1 MAFSGADHLVILVR
15 DIDQGDRHMAAP
27 NLVCRSAI
35 RADLPEVGIRQA
47 FFLLEDDTF
56 IELIAPM
63 SDNSPIAKTL
73 ESRGEGVHTVA
84 LKVDDMEATI
94 EHLASQGVQLIG
106 VGTPQVFIH
115 PKSANGVRIQ
125 LWPKAQPHRWKDQ
138 PNNRGSG

>member
-1 MAFSGADHLVILVR
+1 MAFSGADHLVISVR
-15 DIDQGDRHMAAP
+15 DIDQGIDTWQNKLGLTLSHK
-27 NLVCRSAI
+27 V
-35 RADLPEVGIRQA
+35 DLQEVGICQA

-63 SDNSPIAKTL
+63 SDSSPIAKTL

-84 LKVDDMEATI
+84 LKVDDIDVAI

-106 VGTPQVFIH
+106 VGSPQVFIH

-125 LWPKAQPHRWKDQ
+125 LWPKTQPHRWKEQ

>member
-1 MAFSGADHLVILVR
+1 MAFSGADHLVISVR
-15 DIDQGDRHMAAP
+15 DIDQGIDTWQNKLGLTLSHK
-27 NLVCRSAI
+27 I
-35 RADLPEVGIRQA
+35 DLPEVGICQA

-63 SDNSPIAKTL
+63 SDSSPIAKTL

-84 LKVDDMEATI
+84 LKVDDIDVAI

-106 VGTPQVFIH
+106 VGSPQVFIH

-125 LWPKAQPHRWKDQ
+125 LWPKTQPHRWKEQ

>member
-1 MAFSGADHLVILVR
+1 MAFSGADHLVISVR
-15 DIDQGDRHMAAP
+15 DIDQGIDTWQNKLGLTLSHK
-27 NLVCRSAI
+27 V
-35 RADLPEVGIRQA
+35 DLTEVGICQA

-63 SDNSPIAKTL
+63 SDSSPIAKTL

-84 LKVDDMEATI
+84 LKVDDIDVAI

-106 VGTPQVFIH
+106 VGSPQVFIH

-125 LWPKAQPHRWKDQ
+125 LWPKTQPHRWKEQ

>member
-1 MAFSGADHLVILVR
+1 MAFSGSDHLVILVR
-15 DIDQGDRHMAAP
+15 DIEQ
-27 NLVCRSAI
+27 AI
-35 RADLPEVGIRQA
+35 HTWQHQIGLSLSHRADLPKVGIRQA

-63 SDNSPIAKTL
+63 SDNSPILKTL